1 MQQQLVSESLI
12 DLFNQAAALA
22 REGNHVDA
30 LEIWDAIIQPVE
42 KPHPSLVA
50 TIEFLGQTY
59 MRKAWSLTDL
69 GKFVE
74 AKAVFETD
82 FLRAALNQ
90 FDLKVIFD
98 YFFSYAN
105 VLGELGEIKRMDDKF
120 SRALNIA
127 ADRGDAYNAQLCWL
141 NLMHYAEKNQ
151 DWEYLE
157 REARSC
163 IRFADNSDLPKLG
176 LAAGLKR
183 SAALVKLH
191 QLDKAGQQAK
201 RIIKLSEQL
210 GEAEAGAAAQAF
222 LKELEAASQNQG
234 SSQ

>member
-1 MQQQLVSESLI
+1 MQQPLVSESLV

-22 REGNHVDA
+22 REGNHADA
-30 LEIWDAIIQPVE
+30 LELWNAIIAPKE
-42 KPHPSLVA
+42 KPHPSIVA
-50 TIEFLGQTY
+50 TIDFLGQTHL
-59 MRKAWSLTDL
+59 RRAWSLTDL
-69 GKFVE
+69 GRFTE
-74 AKAVFETD
+74 AKAVFESE
-82 FLRAALNQ
+82 FMRSALGQ
-90 FDLKVIFD
+90 FDLRVLFD

-127 ADRGDAYNAQLCWL
+127 ADRGDAFNAQLCWL
-141 NLMHYAEKNQ
+141 NLMHYAELHN

-183 SAALVKLH
+183 SAALVKLNL
-191 QLDKAGQQAK
+191 LDKAGQQA
-201 RIIKLSEQL
+201 RRVVKLSEQL
-210 GEAEAGAAAQAF
+210 EDADAGAAAQAF
-222 LKELEAASQNQG
+222 LKELEAAPQNQG
-234 SSQ
+234 QPQ

>member
-1 MQQQLVSESLI
+1 MQQQLVSESLV
-12 DLFNQAAALA
+12 DLFNQAAAHA
-22 REGNHVDA
+22 REGNHA
-30 LEIWDAIIQPVE
+30 AAMELWDAIIHPKE
-42 KPHPSLVA
+42 KPHPSIVA
-50 TIEFLGQTY
+50 TTDFLGQTY

-69 GKFVE
+69 GKFAE
-74 AKAVFETD
+74 AKAMFESD
-82 FLRAALNQ
+82 FIRAALAQ
-90 FDLKVIFD
+90 FDLKVLFD

-127 ADRGDAYNAQLCWL
+127 ADRGDAFNAQLCWL
-141 NLMHYAEKNQ
+141 NLMHYAEMHQ

-183 SAALVKLH
+183 SSALVKLH
-191 QLDKAGQQAK
+191 QLDKAGQQA
-201 RIIKLSEQL
+201 RRVVKLSEQL
-210 GEAEAGAAAQAF
+210 GEPDAGAAAQAV
-222 LKELEAASQNQG
+222 LKELESASHNQG